1 MRAFSDRKKLQRSGP
16 LLAST
21 LLVAGALGGC
31 YNGQVTEQ
39 VDQDDILYR
48 DISGVARPGDPTKL
62 GPITFA
68 PRATF
73 GSANSADALGYPNL
87 PPEGRAL
94 MDTTDPNSPLT
105 FFTIPHT
112 DAEGVGPLFNQ
123 RRCLGCHF
131 SSTDV
136 RDNNLQDS
144 VRFNGQVFTTL
155 NTVNTPVSRA
165 ARQGPTNFDYIH
177 DNYRPNTA
185 AFTLFGDYFPA
196 TGQFDPI
203 EILGGPLQHVHSV
216 SLTSNGCVSEIQP
229 PMSRDPF
236 LQGGIDPATG
246 LSMLG
251 AFRAIGERAGPP
263 YIGRGLMEAIYYA
276 DLLSNEDFQDL
287 VDDTEPCLA
296 GGTAPAGFRGCS
308 SLLPVVDHSV
318 CPGDCIS
325 GRHNEGRADINVVGG
340 EPLQRVGRFGLRAAG
355 TTMLQFDIGGTRGE
369 IGLTSLLAPTE
380 EPFPQNNVNR
390 GCDQPADP
398 EIRVEVVRNL
408 RAMIRLFAPPDYVAD
423 FRQQPPTTPLAI
435 ELQAGAALFGLDMR
449 TFLSRTTAGQQAIGF
464 GDYNADRGMAVDRQL
479 NCVAC
484 HVPIQRT
491 GESPAQIAPD
501 VLSNKWAP
509 IFSDL
514 LIHALPMLPQGRPE
528 YLYPNVYQGAGIPAL
543 RAYYDAVF
551 ANGFSRPGLS
561 RQLGD
566 AVVPGPDGAAPG
578 RPPLRPGDPDR
589 PLSTRAAPRQKA
601 RPRRGRS
608 IRRRPRPHGA
618 DADERPAPGARRQG
632 GRPRGLP
639 RAAARPLA
647 PARQR
652 HPDPPRRQAVAAV
665 PPAGDRRL
673 RQRQDRR
680 RRRHRR
686 RLRGHRRRRR
696 GRRRCPRAR
705 RGYRT
710 VPAAGGHRPR
720 PGRCRGGR
728 GVRGGGGD
736 PWLGPQSARRAR
748 HAGEGDRGRRV
759 RLSSGAA
766 PDSVP
771 DVHRGDRGTRGRSGD
786 VGDAG
791 AAGP

>member
-1 MRAFSDRKKLQRSGP
+1 MRAHSDRKKLQRSGP

-31 YNGQVTEQ
+31 YNGNVTEQ

-68 PRATF
+68 NRATF

-94 MDTTDPNSPLT
+94 MDTSDPNSPLT

-144 VRFNGQVFTTL
+144 VKFNGQTFTTL

-165 ARQGPTNFDYIH
+165 ARQGPTNYDYVH

-196 TGQFDPI
+196 SGAFDPI

-216 SLTSNGCVSEIQP
+216 ALSTRGCVSEVQP
-229 PMSRDPF
+229 PLSRDPF
-236 LQGGIDPATG
+236 LQGGFDPVTG
-246 LSMLG
+246 LSMIG

-296 GGTAPAGFRGCS
+296 GGTPPAGLRSCS
-308 SLLPVVDHSV
+308 SLLPVVDHSI
-318 CPGDCIS
+318 CTGDCVS
-325 GRHNEGRADINVVGG
+325 GRHNEGRADLNIVGG
-340 EPLQRVGRFGLRAAG
+340 DPLQRVSRFGLRAAG
-355 TTMLQFDIGGTRGE
+355 ATMLQFDIGGTRGE

-380 EPFPQNNVNR
+380 EPFPQNNVNK

-398 EIRVEVVRNL
+398 EITVQTVRNL
-408 RAMIRLFAPPDYVAD
+408 RAMIRLFAPPDYVAEL
-423 FRQQPPTTPLAI
+423 RQQPPTTPLAVEI
-435 ELQAGAALFGLDMR
+435 QAGAALFGVDLR
-449 TFLSRTTAGQQAIGF
+449 TFMSRTTAGQQAIGF
-464 GDYNADRGMAVDRQL
+464 GDYNADRGIAVDRML

-491 GESPAQIAPD
+491 GESPAQIGAD
-501 VLSNKWAP
+501 LLSNKWAP

-566 AVVPGPDGAAPG
+566 AVVPPAVTGIANPNEFRTPPLMGIGKTGPPFLHDARVYVNVTGKLTPDTAQFNPDGTLSATNGPF
-578 RPPLRPGDPDR
+578 PD
-589 PLSTRAAPRQKA
+589 
-601 RPRRGRS
+601 
-608 IRRRPRPHGA
+608 
-618 DADERPAPGARRQG
+618 
-632 GRPRGLP
+632 
-639 RAAARPLA
+639 
-647 PARQR
+647 
-652 HPDPPRRQAVAAV
+652 
-665 PPAGDRRL
+665 
-673 RQRQDRR
+673 
-680 RRRHRR
+680 
-686 RLRGHRRRRR
+686 
-696 GRRRCPRAR
+696 
-705 RGYRT
+705 
-710 VPAAGGHRPR
+710 
-720 PGRCRGGR
+720 
-728 GVRGGGGD
+728 
-736 PWLGPQSARRAR
+736 
-748 HAGEGDRGRRV
+748 
-759 RLSSGAA
+759 
-766 PDSVP
+766 
-771 DVHRGDRGTRGRSGD
+771 DRGTDPAAPAAIKAMATTVYTDSTGANLPLMVDSVEHALQAAIELHDLPAPPGNDYTQCPNVPPDRDVCSRNSRFRGEARNTIEKWHALTPAQQLQVIRFLLSL
-786 VGDAG
+786 
-791 AAGP
+791 